1 MKWLPQV
8 KMTEADTQSFL
19 SKAVKEWNNL
29 NENEKAS
36 FEEKLKKSK
45 KEFKNK
51 IKEFLM
57 VNTFVQIF

>member
-1 MKWLPQV
+1 
-8 KMTEADTQSFL
+8 MTQDDTESFL
-19 SKAVKEWNNL
+19 RKAVKEWNNL
-29 NENEKAS
+29 NENEKTS

-57 VNTFVQIF
+57 VRIFF